1 MFEIVQK
8 CSTQPLSS
16 SRTRGSSRSLRKQG
30 TKATPSTRFLKLI
43 ELWILACARNY
54 WIPAFAGM
62 TRSYIAARTICSTLI
77 ILSPLLSFATPSGLP
92 IPRFVSLRS
101 SEVNLRVGPGNHFPT
116 EWIYQRTNLPVQIVA
131 EFGDWRKISDMDG
144 TLGWI
149 HKSMLSG
156 HQYVI
161 VLKDKTPL
169 HASDEDDSTIEAF
182 LENGVIGKLVKCK
195 EKYCRI
201 EVRGPSSYKGWV
213 LKENLWGVE
222 GGD

>member
-16 SRTRGSSRSLRKQG
+16 SRTRGSSRPLRKQG
-30 TKATPSTRFLKLI
+30 TKATQSTRFLKLI
-43 ELWILACARNY
+43 GLWILACARNY
-54 WIPAFAGM
+54 WVPAFAGM
-62 TRSYIAARTICSTLI
+62 TRRGASVHILCIIA
-77 ILSPLLSFATPSGLP
+77 LSPFLSFATPSGLP

-116 EWIYQRTNLPVQIVA
+116 EWVYQRTNLPVQIVA

-144 TLGWI
+144 TFGWI

-161 VLKDKTPL
+161 VLKDRVPL
-169 HASDEDDSTIEAF
+169 HTSDEDDSAIEAF
-182 LENGVIGKLVKCK
+182 LENGVIGKLIKCK

-213 LKENLWGVE
+213 LKENLWGAE
-222 GGD
+222 GGE